1 MKIGEFLK
9 EKQISVGDNARLLF
23 EELGVGEEILKKLE
37 TEAGEIAKMSKSKG
51 NVVDPEQAIER
62 YGADTIR
69 LYVLFAAPPEQD
81 FEWTEEGI
89 QGAYRFLTRL
99 WNFVVGL
106 EDKLK
111 TLEYTTEELRSCEG
125 KTKDLR
131 REIHS
136 ALKGYLRDMEDRY
149 QLNTA
154 IARIMKLLNALTGF
168 KPDDDTDLK
177 VVKEGVETLLLM
189 LSPIAPHICE
199 ELWQRI
205 GGEGLIV
212 NASLPQVDESAL
224 ELEEIELPVQINGKL
239 KAKVKV
245 PADAGEEEVREI
257 VLSHEKVKS
266 LIEGKEIK
274 RFIYIEG
281 RLVNL
286 VVGG

>member
-23 EELGVGEEILKKLE
+23 EELGVGEEVLKKLE

-111 TLEYTTEELRSCEG
+111 TLKYTTEELRNCEG

-168 KPDDDTDLK
+168 KPDNDTDLK

>member
-9 EKQISVGDNARLLF
+9 EKQISVGDNVRLLF
-23 EELGVGEEILKKLE
+23 EELGVGEEVLKRLE
-37 TEAGEIAKMSKSKG
+37 AEAGEIAKMSKSKG
-51 NVVDPEQAIER
+51 NVVDPEQAIEK
-62 YGADTIR
+62 YGSDTIR

-89 QGAYRFLTRL
+89 QGAYRFLMRL

-106 EDKLK
+106 EDRLREV
-111 TLEYTTEELRSCEG
+111 EYTTEDLRSCEG
-125 KTKDLR
+125 KAKDLR

-136 ALKGYLRDMEDRY
+136 ALKGYLRDMEERY

-154 IARIMKLLNALTGF
+154 IARIMKLLNALTSF
-168 KPDDDTDLK
+168 KPEKDTDLK
-177 VVKEGVETLLLM
+177 VVKEGVETLLIM

-245 PADAGEEEVREI
+245 PANAGEEEVKEI
-257 VLSHEKVKS
+257 VLSQEKIKS
-266 LIEGKEIK
+266 LVEGKEIK